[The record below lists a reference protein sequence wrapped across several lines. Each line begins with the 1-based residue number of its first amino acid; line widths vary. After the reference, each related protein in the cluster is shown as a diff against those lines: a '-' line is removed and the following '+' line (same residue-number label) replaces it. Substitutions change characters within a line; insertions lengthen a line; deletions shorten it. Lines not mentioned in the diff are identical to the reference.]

1 MIGIHQPFPKAS
13 MYGLSIYTGDLPDR
27 ILSCRS
33 NSVKKIDHNFF
44 IFFEP
49 TDRIFGVDKNE
60 SQLRLM

>member
-1 MIGIHQPFPKAS
+1 
-13 MYGLSIYTGDLPDR
+13 MYNSRIIYTGDLPDR

-44 IFFEP
+44 HFFFEP